1 MFFVLRCSLAV
12 LLFFLIITGKRERE
26 RESVFTIA
34 KRENKKNDRRTTI
47 TLLQPLKAPGIHA
60 EFFV

>member
-1 MFFVLRCSLAV
+1 MFACSSV
-12 LLFFLIITGKRERE
+12 VFSHHHGKERERE